1 MALIRYFINVH
12 LSFCTYDQEVTL
24 ITERYSICASYKF
37 IDQSVRSFVC
47 VETYHPSQQFFS
59 HVGTGRSN
67 RSA

>member
-12 LSFCTYDQEVTL
+12 LCFCTYDQEVTL
-24 ITERYSICASYKF
+24 ITERYS
-37 IDQSVRSFVC
+37 VC